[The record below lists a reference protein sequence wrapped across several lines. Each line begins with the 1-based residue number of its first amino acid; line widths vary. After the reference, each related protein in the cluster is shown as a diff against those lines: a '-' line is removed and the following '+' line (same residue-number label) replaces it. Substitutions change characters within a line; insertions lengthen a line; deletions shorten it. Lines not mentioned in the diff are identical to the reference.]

1 MTEKQRDMARHAL
14 GFPNK
19 LNTSYRNHYCIGRGG
34 DDYEDWEAMVVA
46 GEAVK
51 RTGPHWGGDDMFHLT
66 LKGGLVARDTK
77 EHLSRED
84 TQMMRELETR
94 G

>member
-1 MTEKQRDMARHAL
+1 MTESQKKLARHAL

-19 LNTSYRNHYCIGRGG
+19 KNTSYRNHFCIGKGG
-34 DDYEDWEAMVVA
+34 DGYSEWEAMVSS

-66 LKGGLVARDTK
+66 LKGGLAARETK
-77 EHLSRED
+77 EHLSREET
-84 TQMMRELETR
+84 TQMRELEEVK
-94 G
+94 